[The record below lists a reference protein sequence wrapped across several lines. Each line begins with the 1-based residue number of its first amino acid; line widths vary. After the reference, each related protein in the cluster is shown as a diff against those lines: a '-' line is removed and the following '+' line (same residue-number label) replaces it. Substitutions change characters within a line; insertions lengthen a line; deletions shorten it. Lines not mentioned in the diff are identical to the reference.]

1 MPDSAPA
8 QPALESLPGTSV
20 ASVRVATVE
29 AADALSFEALLRRHQ
44 AMVFSIARHY
54 VFDEARAE
62 DIAQDVFL
70 QLHAELPRLQSEAH
84 VVAWLRRV
92 TAHRSIDALRS
103 PAMARAT
110 TLDAMGDPVAP
121 VAEQD
126 FLLADH
132 LRRLVA
138 SLPDQQRIAVILRYQ
153 EDLSP
158 GEIAETL
165 EMPVATVKSHL
176 RRALDSL
183 RQKASRLAS
192 PAARLTGGDRKDHH
206 V

>member
-20 ASVRVATVE
+20 ASLRAATGE
-29 AADALSFEALLRRHQ
+29 AADAVSFEALLRRHQ

-176 RRALDSL
+176 RRALDGL

-192 PAARLTGGDRKDHH
+192 PASRLTGGDRKDHH